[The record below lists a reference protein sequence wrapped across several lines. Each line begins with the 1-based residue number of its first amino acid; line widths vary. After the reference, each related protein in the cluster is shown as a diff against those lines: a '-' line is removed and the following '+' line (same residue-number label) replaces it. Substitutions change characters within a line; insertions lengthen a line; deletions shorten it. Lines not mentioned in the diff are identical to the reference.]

1 MCKRILYSL
10 SALIM
15 AVFFSNAVA
24 FAATMTLADGETLK
38 DPTQPVDWAKPKQR
52 ATAKQSY
59 KLNYLLYASE
69 RKQAIINGKSV
80 TVGDHVSGA
89 KVLKITESSVHLLV
103 NDGTK
108 VLRWKQPTS
117 IKRTR

>member
-1 MCKRILYSL
+1 MFKRILYLL
-10 SALIM
+10 SVLIM
-15 AVFFSNAVA
+15 AIFFTNSVG
-24 FAATMTLADGETLK
+24 FAGTMTLPDGEKLK
-38 DPTQPVDWAKPKQR
+38 DPTQPFDWAKPKQR
-52 ATAKQSY
+52 AKPKQSY

-108 VLRWKQPTS
+108 VLRWKQPIS

>member
-1 MCKRILYSL
+1 MFKRMSYTLFV
-10 SALIM
+10 LII
-15 AVFFSNAVA
+15 AAFFTSFMA
-24 FAATMTLADGETLK
+24 FAGTVTPPDGEKLK
-38 DPTQPVDWAKPKQR
+38 DPTQPFDWAKPKQR
-52 ATAKQSY
+52 AKPKQSY

-89 KVLKITESSVHLLV
+89 KVVKITESSVHLLV
-103 NDGTK
+103 NGGTK
-108 VLRWKQPTS
+108 VLRWKQPIS